1 MTILRFNWIALILI
15 YIGAITVGFLYDAT
29 LGWGITLYSLGSII
43 YYFIILNITK
53 NKNEKSIKNSWVNRN
68 NYTSILI
75 ISVSMVANGIIA
87 VYSWNGGIVYN
98 TLVRLPSNYNI

>member
-53 NKNEKSIKNSWVNRN
+53 SKK
-68 NYTSILI
+68 
-75 ISVSMVANGIIA
+75 
-87 VYSWNGGIVYN
+87 
-98 TLVRLPSNYNI
+98 

>member
-53 NKNEKSIKNSWVNRN
+53 SKNEKSIKNS
-68 NYTSILI
+68 
-75 ISVSMVANGIIA
+75 
-87 VYSWNGGIVYN
+87 
-98 TLVRLPSNYNI
+98 